1 MKNMTFQFPHFSHRI
16 RARVIFSLEM
26 AILWSS
32 LAALIA
38 VNVLALQKSR
48 PAHWDKLVMILWN
61 QGYKQEARNVLG
73 ATTDL
78 VESLTR
84 QEEEA
89 AELQKKYA
97 FWQIVASAR
106 PDYRD
111 AFVQLTTLAYQLGK
125 PDEARSWLARA
136 SSLDPNNQTIRDLTH
151 IIPSSLP

>member
-1 MKNMTFQFPHFSHRI
+1 
-16 RARVIFSLEM
+16 M

-97 FWQIVASAR
+97 FWQAVAIAR

-111 AFVQLTTLAYQLGK
+111 ALITLAATTYQLGNK
-125 PDEARSWLARA
+125 DDARSWLARA
-136 SSLDPNNQTIRDLTH
+136 RTLDPNNQTIQTLER